1 MTEQEVMAELEAMG
15 TAQNRK
21 IYQRHGAQEPLF
33 GVSYANLGVLRKR
46 IKRDQPLAE
55 ALWATGN
62 HDARVLA
69 TMIADPKAISHLTVD
84 TWTRDLNSYPVA
96 DAVAGLVA
104 KTPFARACV
113 EPWVNSDEEWVER
126 CGWHLI
132 GQLAMTDKDLPDA
145 YFTPYL
151 ARIADTIHGQK
162 NRVRE
167 AMNNALIAIGGRND
181 SLANEA
187 TRVAKAIGTVH
198 VDHGETGCRTPNPR
212 PYIQKMRDRAHAKS
226 PAVARA

>member
-21 IYQRHGAQEPLF
+21 IYRRHGAQEPLF

-113 EPWVNSDEEWVER
+113 EPWVNSRRRVGRTVWVAPYRAAGHER
-126 CGWHLI
+126 TWTFP
-132 GQLAMTDKDLPDA
+132 M
-145 YFTPYL
+145 
-151 ARIADTIHGQK
+151 RISPPTWRA
-162 NRVRE
+162 
-167 AMNNALIAIGGRND
+167 
-181 SLANEA
+181 S
-187 TRVAKAIGTVH
+187 
-198 VDHGETGCRTPNPR
+198 RTPFMGRRTACAR
-212 PYIQKMRDRAHAKS
+212 P
-226 PAVARA
+226 